1 MALCMMLLLSL
12 MLMHV
17 AAAAAHVAAAS
28 CFMKLISYIVLYLL
42 LMFADAHCRRQI
54 ILQLQAWVYL
64 GIQKL
69 LQLGDIILC

>member
-42 LMFADAHCRRQI
+42 LMFAVAHCRRQI

-69 LQLGDIILC
+69 LQLGGIILC